1 MNKIGIDVSS
11 HDGNINWNSV
21 KDNIDF
27 AILRIGWIGNNENQI
42 DEKFERNYNEC
53 KRLNIPI
60 GVYVYNYVKTEARIK
75 ECADWVVGLLKNKS
89 LELPIYLDMEDNSL
103 TSLGKT
109 NLTNLCIA
117 FNTETEK
124 AGYWT
129 GVYANLN
136 WYNNYLNKDEIKRR
150 YTTWIAH
157 YGVNQN
163 RYNGEYDILQYSDK
177 GKISGVEDYVDLNTM
192 YRDLIKDISEST
204 TETPEQN
211 KLPIE
216 EVAMKV
222 INGEYGNGEER
233 KQKLEAEGYNYNEV
247 QSKVNEIINA
257 NKKIIYT
264 VKNGDTLSE
273 IAKKYNTTVQ
283 TLVSK
288 NNISN
293 PNKIYVGQKIEI

>member
-11 HDGNINWNSV
+11 HNGNINWNSV

-109 NLTNLCIA
+109 NLTNLCIV

-124 AGYWT
+124 AGYWA

-177 GKISGVEDYVDLNTM
+177 GKISGVEGYVDLNTM

-204 TETPEQN
+204 TEKPEQN

>member
-1 MNKIGIDVSS
+1 MTYY
-11 HDGNINWNSV
+11 NI
-21 KDNIDF
+21 
-27 AILRIGWIGNNENQI
+27 Q
-42 DEKFERNYNEC
+42 
-53 KRLNIPI
+53 
-60 GVYVYNYVKTEARIK
+60 IK
-75 ECADWVVGLLKNKS
+75 E
-89 LELPIYLDMEDNSL
+89 
-103 TSLGKT
+103 
-109 NLTNLCIA
+109 
-117 FNTETEK
+117 
-124 AGYWT
+124 
-129 GVYANLN
+129 
-136 WYNNYLNKDEIKRR
+136 
-150 YTTWIAH
+150 
-157 YGVNQN
+157 
-163 RYNGEYDILQYSDK
+163 
-177 GKISGVEDYVDLNTM
+177 KISGVEGDVDLNTM

-264 VKNGDTLSE
+264 VKSGDTLSE

-283 TLVSK
+283 TLVRK

>member
-11 HDGNINWNSV
+11 HNGNINWNSV

-109 NLTNLCIA
+109 NLTNLCIV

-124 AGYWT
+124 AGYWA

-233 KQKLEAEGYNYNEV
+233 K
-247 QSKVNEIINA
+247 
-257 NKKIIYT
+257 
-264 VKNGDTLSE
+264 
-273 IAKKYNTTVQ
+273 
-283 TLVSK
+283 
-288 NNISN
+288 
-293 PNKIYVGQKIEI
+293 

>member
-11 HDGNINWNSV
+11 HNGNINWNSV

-109 NLTNLCIA
+109 NLTNLCIV

-124 AGYWT
+124 AGYWA

-177 GKISGVEDYVDLNTM
+177 GKISGVEGYVDLNTM

-264 VKNGDTLSE
+264 VKSGDTLSE

-283 TLVSK
+283 TLVRK

>member
-11 HDGNINWNSV
+11 HNGNINWNSV

-117 FNTETEK
+117 FNTEIEK
-124 AGYWT
+124 AGYWA

-177 GKISGVEDYVDLNTM
+177 GKISGVEGDVDLNTM

-233 KQKLEAEGYNYNEV
+233 KQKLEAEDYNYNEV

-264 VKNGDTLSE
+264 VKSGDTLSE

-283 TLVSK
+283 TLVRK